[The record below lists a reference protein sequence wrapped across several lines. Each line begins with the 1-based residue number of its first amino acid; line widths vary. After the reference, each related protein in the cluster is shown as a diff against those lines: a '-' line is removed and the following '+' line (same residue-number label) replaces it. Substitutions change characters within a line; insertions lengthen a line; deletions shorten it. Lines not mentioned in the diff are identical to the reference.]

1 MSEYKEIL
9 IKNGI
14 SPSFQR
20 LQVYTYLKNNNV
32 HPTAFKIYN
41 DLKKQIPT
49 LSKTT
54 VYNVLKLL
62 AGKNLI
68 KEIKIEDN
76 ELRFDAILQEHGHF
90 KCSECGMVTDIFY
103 DKEFVDFI
111 EKRNKITDIQFNII
125 GICENC
131 LNNKN

>member
-1 MSEYKEIL
+1 MMDNKEIL
-9 IKNGI
+9 IQNGI

-20 LQVYTYLKNNNV
+20 LQIYSYLRKNNI
-32 HPTAFKIYN
+32 HPTAFKIYT
-41 DLKKQIPT
+41 DLKEQIPT

-62 AGKNLI
+62 ASKNLI
-68 KEIKIEDN
+68 REVKIEDN

-90 KCSECGMVTDIFY
+90 KCSECGKVKDIFY
-103 DKEFVDFI
+103 DKAFIEFV

-125 GICENC
+125 GICEDC